1 VGVYIG
7 LGVAEGVEKSQ
18 QDITASILDV
28 NASMM
33 EAFSQA
39 VTGVWSGMQAN
50 VRHLFDQM
58 VNGMAESMEMGY
70 EMVMVKWNDI
80 SSGSL
85 ARVNNMVNVVTLGFS
100 KLGGAVSSSL
110 QSVQAIAQS
119 FNWAGIGRN
128 MVSGITQGVN
138 AAATQLPD
146 LCRDWRALLPHT
158 P

>member
-1 VGVYIG
+1 
-7 LGVAEGVEKSQ
+7 
-18 QDITASILDV
+18 
-28 NASMM
+28 MM

-110 QSVQAIAQS
+110 QS
-119 FNWAGIGRN
+119 AGHRP
-128 MVSGITQGVN
+128 V
-138 AAATQLPD
+138 L
-146 LCRDWRALLPHT
+146 
-158 P
+158 